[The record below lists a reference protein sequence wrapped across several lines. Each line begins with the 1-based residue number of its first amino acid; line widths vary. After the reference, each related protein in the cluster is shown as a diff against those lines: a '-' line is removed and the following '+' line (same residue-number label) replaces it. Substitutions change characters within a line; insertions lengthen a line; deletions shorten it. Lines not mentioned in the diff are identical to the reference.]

1 MNWYQ
6 KLLSPFTKLNPS
18 QPYIRMQEGTNIPP
32 TPNSYWQYYENLGI
46 VNRSINM
53 IVDAASQID
62 FIVDSDTIAQQF
74 PPVKGVKKASVDRLL
89 NSEPNPFQD
98 ISSFRRLILLDLLV
112 EGNAFIYYDGVHLYH
127 MPAHLVEILPDE
139 KLYVKGYKLHTME
152 YSSNEI
158 IHIKDNAMRG
168 IYRGSS
174 RLKAALKNVD
184 LLARMLRFQD
194 TFFENGAVP
203 GLILKSPNALS
214 DKVKER
220 MIEGWLRAYSPNK
233 GGKRPLILDGG
244 LDLDR
249 LTNTSFKELDFEASI
264 RNQENAIMTALG
276 VPPIL
281 LTGGNNANIRPN
293 QRLFYIETVIPLVDK
308 FLKAYERFFGFRI
321 LPDNDIAG
329 LQPELREQAGFYSTL
344 VNTGIISVNEA
355 RKALAYDTLEDQ
367 DGLRIPVNIAG
378 SATNPEEGGRPEDV
392 QTD

>member
-1 MNWYQ
+1 M
-6 KLLSPFTKLNPS
+6 
-18 QPYIRMQEGTNIPP
+18 MQEGTNIPP
-32 TPNSYWQYYENLGI
+32 TPNAYWQYYENLGV
-46 VNRSINM
+46 VNRCVNL

-62 FIVDSDTIAQQF
+62 FIVDSDTISQQF

-89 NSEPNPFQD
+89 NTEPNPFQD

-139 KLYVKGYKLHTME
+139 KLYIKGYKLHTIE
-152 YSSNEI
+152 YGPNEI
-158 IHIKDNAMRG
+158 IHIKDNSMRG
-168 IYRGSS
+168 IYRGAS
-174 RLKAALKNVD
+174 RLKSAVKNMD

-194 TFFENGAVP
+194 TFFENGAIP
-203 GLILKSPNALS
+203 GLVLKSPNALS
-214 DKVKER
+214 DKIKER

-244 LDLDR
+244 LELDR
-249 LTNTSFKELDFEASI
+249 LTNTSFKEMDFEASI
-264 RNQENAIMTALG
+264 KNQETAISMSLG
-276 VPPIL
+276 VPPL
-281 LTGGNNANIRPN
+281 LLQGGNNANIRPN

-308 FLKAYERFFGFRI
+308 FLKGYERFFGFRL

-329 LQPELREQAGFYSTL
+329 LQPELREQAAFYSTL

-367 DGLRIPVNIAG
+367 DALRIPVNIAG
-378 SATNPEEGGRPEDV
+378 SATNPSEGGRPEDEEV
-392 QTD
+392 

>member
-1 MNWYQ
+1 M
-6 KLLSPFTKLNPS
+6 
-18 QPYIRMQEGTNIPP
+18 
-32 TPNSYWQYYENLGI
+32 
-46 VNRSINM
+46 
-53 IVDAASQID
+53 
-62 FIVDSDTIAQQF
+62 
-74 PPVKGVKKASVDRLL
+74 
-89 NSEPNPFQD
+89 
-98 ISSFRRLILLDLLV
+98 
-112 EGNAFIYYDGVHLYH
+112 YYDGVHLYH
-127 MPAHLVEILPDE
+127 MPAYLVEILPDE
-139 KLYVKGYKLHTME
+139 KLYVKGYKLHTIE
-152 YSSNEI
+152 YSTNEI
-158 IHIKDNAMRG
+158 IHIKDNSMRG
-168 IYRGSS
+168 IYRGAS
-174 RLKAALKNVD
+174 RLKSAVKNID

-203 GLILKSPNALS
+203 GLVLKSPNALS

-244 LDLDR
+244 LELDR

-264 RNQENAIMTALG
+264 KNQENAIMTALG

-293 QRLFYIETVIPLVDK
+293 QRLLYIETVIPLVDK
-308 FLKAYERFFGFRI
+308 FLRAYERFFGFKL

-344 VNTGIISVNEA
+344 VNTGIITVNEA

-378 SATNPEEGGRPEDV
+378 SATNPEEGGRPNEEEV
-392 QTD
+392 